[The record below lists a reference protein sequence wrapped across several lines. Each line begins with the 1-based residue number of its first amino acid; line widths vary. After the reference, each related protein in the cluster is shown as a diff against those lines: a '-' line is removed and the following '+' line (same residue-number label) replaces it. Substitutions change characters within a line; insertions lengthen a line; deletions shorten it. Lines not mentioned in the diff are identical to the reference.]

1 MVRAAY
7 LRVALTYML
16 ISMPH
21 GTSTIF
27 GAFQAILALLANGT
41 NFTPS
46 RINYRLM
53 KSSPVNS
60 FAVKPRRALLRCS
73 NAPTRPGVGRSRQR
87 AIKGFMPF
95 RLGNEC
101 DGTWPSDVTEINNL

>member
-1 MVRAAY
+1 
-7 LRVALTYML
+7 ML

-41 NFTPS
+41 NFRPH
-46 RINYRLM
+46 RLKYRVM

-60 FAVKPRRALLRCS
+60 LALELPRVLLRRS
-73 NAPTRPGVGRSRQR
+73 MLPIVREWADQSKGRSR
-87 AIKGFMPF
+87 ALFPF
-95 RLGNEC
+95 LSGNDVE
-101 DGTWPSDVTEINNL
+101 DTWPSDVTEINNL